1 LKAIMQSSPHDPGG
15 DTVAFARQTGP
26 VNILL
31 VDDEPR
37 NLEVLESVL
46 NSPDYQLIRAQS
58 AQQALLALLDR
69 DFAAIVLDIQ
79 MPETNGLEL
88 AHLIKQRKRN
98 RHIPIIFLTAYFH
111 DDREVLQG
119 YEVGAVDYLTKPISP
134 QILRSK
140 VAVFVELF
148 RKTRDL
154 AAINQAMELEIEQRL
169 KAELAL
175 RQSNSQLEAR
185 VEQRTA
191 ELTQANEELRL
202 SETALRASQQR
213 LNQILTLMPA
223 GVYTCDADGFISFYN
238 EAAEELWGQKPGL
251 GKDQR
256 SGSVR
261 IFRADGTLLPPE
273 QSPMARALQ
282 EGRSIR
288 GEEIVIERADGTRR
302 NVLAYPEPIRNSSGA
317 VIGAVNM
324 LVDITEQK
332 RGEEAARRLAAIVES
347 SGDAIMSKDLTG
359 VLTSWNHGAE
369 LLLGYKAEEVVGQPG
384 AILMPEDRV
393 DEEPAILERI
403 RQGHSVDHYETIRRH
418 KDGSLIEISLTVS
431 PIKNRDGKTIG
442 ASKILRDITRQKQ
455 AERDLERAH
464 AEALAASRAK
474 DDFLAALSH
483 ELRTPLNPVLLL
495 ASESAEDPT
504 LPAEVRSQF
513 ATIRNNVE
521 LEARL
526 IDDLL
531 DLTRISRGKL
541 PLDLQPVN
549 IHSLLHDAL
558 ATLRAELEEKQ
569 IKLSSRFDAKAHFV
583 RGDAVRLR
591 QVFWNIFRNAVKFT
605 PRGGNIAVKSD
616 FDAENG
622 ELAVSVSD
630 TGIGMTPDELGRAF
644 EAFTQG
650 DHAAKGISHRF
661 GGLGL
666 GLAITRKLVEMH
678 SGSIEAFSEGRD
690 RGASFEVRFPV
701 VGEPDRST
709 ARISG
714 SLPSAVVQ
722 RKTNKGTRILLVED
736 HEPTRKALAHLLTRR
751 HYDVQTA
758 GCVAEARVLAE
769 KGNFHFLISDIGLP
783 DGNGYDLMTELGR
796 RHQLQGIALTGYGME
811 YDVVRSQA
819 SGFLAHLT
827 KPVRVQSLEAVLAA
841 AVAMQRAGGADGPG

>member
-1 LKAIMQSSPHDPGG
+1 MQPSTTDPGG
-15 DTVAFARQTGP
+15 DTTVFAKQTGP
-26 VNILL
+26 VSILL

-46 NSPDYQLIRAQS
+46 NSPDYQLVRAQS

-191 ELTQANEELRL
+191 ELTQANEELKL
-202 SETALRASQQR
+202 SEAALRASQQR
-213 LNQILTLMPA
+213 LNQTLMLMPA
-223 GVYTCDADGFISFYN
+223 GVYTCDAEGYITFYN
-238 EAAEELWGQKPGL
+238 EAAAELWGRKPEL
-251 GKDQR
+251 GKDQWC
-256 SGSVR
+256 GTDR
-261 IFRADGTLLPPE
+261 IFQADGTPLPDE
-273 QSPMARALQ
+273 ECTMAIAIK
-282 EGRSIR
+282 EGRAVR
-288 GEEIVIERADGTRR
+288 GEEVIIERADGTRR
-302 NVLAYPEPIRNSSGA
+302 NVVSYPEPIRDASGK
-317 VIGAVNM
+317 VIGAVSM
-324 LVDITEQK
+324 LMDITERK
-332 RGEEAARRLAAIVES
+332 RGEEASRRLAAIVES
-347 SGDAIMSKDLTG
+347 SGDAIMSKDLKG

-403 RQGHSVDHYETIRRH
+403 RQGNSVDHYETIRRH

-431 PIKNRDGKTIG
+431 PIKNRDGKIIG

-513 ATIRNNVE
+513 TTIRHNVE

-569 IKLSSRFDAKAHFV
+569 IMLSSRFDAKAPFV

-605 PRGGNIAVKSD
+605 PPGGKIAVTTSID
-616 FDAENG
+616 TENS

-630 TGIGMTPDELGRAF
+630 TGIGMTPEELERAF
-644 EAFTQG
+644 EAFMQG

-678 SGSIEAFSEGRD
+678 SGTIEAFSEGRD
-690 RGASFEVRFPV
+690 RGSSFEVRFPV
-701 VGEPDRST
+701 VGEPERSA

-714 SLPSAVVQ
+714 SPPPPVVQ
-722 RKTNKGTRILLVED
+722 GDTNRGMRILLVED

-751 HYDVQTA
+751 HYEVQTA

-841 AVAMQRAGGADGPG
+841 AVAIQGERSPEEQADRT